1 MTYLELINKVLRGLR
16 ERTVSDLAADY
27 TLLVGQFVNEAKDEV
42 ERAWRWKA
50 LRTDITFNTVS
61 GTQDYNLGTGGV
73 GSGGTT
79 TQKSSLVYNDRKEP
93 QLFVTTEGSEGRLIE
108 VPRERHK
115 EMIAYDEN
123 GNQSPSLFSMKR
135 SSTGITLSLY
145 PKPDG
150 AYAMQGTFYIPQ
162 DELSVYSTTIS
173 VPSEPVWKLALAFAA
188 SERGGGLGE
197 QVPILMGKANAALWA
212 AITEE
217 SEDGELTLYEE

>member
-42 ERAWRWKA
+42 ERAWKWKA
-50 LRTDITFNTVS
+50 LRTDITFSTVS
-61 GTQDYNLGTGGV
+61 AQQDYNLGTSGV
-73 GSGGTT
+73 GTGGTT
-79 TQKSSLVYNDRKEP
+79 TQKSSLIYNDKGEP
-93 QLFVTTEGSEGRLIE
+93 QFFVTTEGSEGRLVE

-123 GNQSPSLFSMKR
+123 GNQSPSLFSLKR
-135 SSTGITLSLY
+135 ASTGITVSLY

-150 AYAMQGTFYIPQ
+150 VYALQGTFYIPQ
-162 DELSVYSTTIS
+162 DELSVYSTTLTC
-173 VPSEPVWKLALAFAA
+173 PAEPVWKLALSYAA
-188 SERGGGLGE
+188 SERGGGMGE
-197 QVPILMGKANAALWA
+197 QVPTLEARAYKALWA

-217 SEDGELTLYEE
+217 AEAGELTFYEE

>member
-42 ERAWRWKA
+42 ERAWKWKA

-61 GTQDYNLGTGGV
+61 GTQDYSLGTGGV
-73 GSGGTT
+73 GTGGTT
-79 TQKSSLVYNDRKEP
+79 TQKSTLVYNDRGEP
-93 QLFVTTEGSEGRLIE
+93 QLFVTTEGSEGRLTE

-115 EMIAYDEN
+115 EEIAYGESS
-123 GNQSPSLFSMKR
+123 NQSPSLFSQKR

-150 AYAMQGTFYIPQ
+150 VYAMQGTFYIPQ

-173 VPSEPVWKLALAFAA
+173 CPAEPVWKLALALAA
-188 SERGGGLGE
+188 SERGGGMGE
-197 QVPILMGKANAALWA
+197 SVPKLEARAYQALWA
-212 AITEE
+212 AITDE
-217 SEDGELTLYEE
+217 SESCELTFYEE